1 MPLIILSI
9 LTFKSGSRVIFP
21 ILYTDLQIYTDIA
34 HTHIDIQTFYLGCT
48 KKEISKISIKDNN
61 NKNKK
66 CDKRSLQYKFSLLIE
81 SYKN

>member
-21 ILYTDLQIYTDIA
+21 ILYTDLQIYTDIT

-61 NKNKK
+61 YKTKNVT
-66 CDKRSLQYKFSLLIE
+66 REAYSTSSRF
-81 SYKN
+81 